1 MVAKPLADEA
11 YQALL
16 RHRARQDQEKAAA
29 GGTWRAHGLVFCRE
43 DGSPETQNRA
53 RSQFGIALRAAGLAE
68 IPPKNLRHSFATNS
82 RAAGND
88 LDLTASI
95 TGHRRI
101 TTLAEPYVQPVTRM
115 QHDAVGK
122 LEGLVQR
129 ARRAREPE
137 PGGR

>member
-1 MVAKPLADEA
+1 M
-11 YQALL
+11 
-16 RHRARQDQEKAAA
+16 
-29 GGTWRAHGLVFCRE
+29 FCRE
-43 DGSPETQNRA
+43 NGSPETQNRA
-53 RSQFGIALRAAGLAE
+53 RSQFSIALRAAGVPE

-101 TTLAEPYVQPVTRM
+101 TTLAEHYVQPVTQL
-115 QHDAVGK
+115 QHDVVGK

-129 ARRAREPE
+129 ARRAREGE
-137 PGGR
+137 PDAR